1 MKATF
6 YERLASYI
14 IDFLIVSSLLSIICY
29 KLPDNSNTYIEEINT
44 IYESYTNNEITPTD
58 FADKY
63 LDIVYNEEKKDILT
77 PTISVILTIGYF
89 IVFQYLNNGQTLG
102 KKILKIQVVDKNTN
116 KPPSIL
122 KGTIRTIFILNIAS
136 NIITIILRTCVDK
149 NTYLITSTILSL
161 FNWIFL
167 VITIVLMISKSSCRG
182 LHDLMA
188 NTIVI
193 KERSWYNAWINRSR
207 IN

>member
-63 LDIVYNEEKKDILT
+63 LDIVYNEEKKDIIT

-116 KPPSIL
+116 TPPSIL

-136 NIITIILRTCVDK
+136 NIITIILRTCANK
-149 NTYLITSTILSL
+149 NTYLITSTILSI

-193 KERSWYNAWINRSR
+193 KERS
-207 IN
+207 

>member
-6 YERLASYI
+6 YERLASYF

-29 KLPDNSNTYIEEINT
+29 KLPDNSSTYIEEINT

-167 VITIVLMISKSSCRG
+167 IITIVLMISKSSCQG

-193 KERSWYNAWINRSR
+193 KERS
-207 IN
+207 

>member
-29 KLPDNSNTYIEEINT
+29 KLPDNSSTYIEEINT

-116 KPPSIL
+116 TPPSIL

-149 NTYLITSTILSL
+149 NTYLITSTILSI

-193 KERSWYNAWINRSR
+193 KERS
-207 IN
+207 

>member
-29 KLPDNSNTYIEEINT
+29 KLSDNSSTYIEEINT

-149 NTYLITSTILSL
+149 NTYLITSTILSI

-167 VITIVLMISKSSCRG
+167 IITIVLMISKSSCRG

-193 KERSWYNAWINRSR
+193 KERS
-207 IN
+207 

>member
-58 FADKY
+58 FANKY

-116 KPPSIL
+116 TPPSIL

-136 NIITIILRTCVDK
+136 NIITIILRTCANK
-149 NTYLITSTILSL
+149 NTYLITSTILSI

-193 KERSWYNAWINRSR
+193 KERS
-207 IN
+207 

>member
-136 NIITIILRTCVDK
+136 NIITIILRTCANK
-149 NTYLITSTILSL
+149 NTYLITSTILSI

-193 KERSWYNAWINRSR
+193 KERS
-207 IN
+207 

>member
-29 KLPDNSNTYIEEINT
+29 KLPDNSSTYIEEINT
-44 IYESYTNNEITPTD
+44 IYESYTNNEITTTD

-77 PTISVILTIGYF
+77 PIISVILTIGYF

-122 KGTIRTIFILNIAS
+122 KGTIRTIFTLNIAS

-149 NTYLITSTILSL
+149 NTYLITSTILSI
-161 FNWIFL
+161 FDWIFL
-167 VITIVLMISKSSCRG
+167 IITIVLMISKSSCRG

-188 NTIVI
+188 NTIVM

>member
-29 KLPDNSNTYIEEINT
+29 KLPDNSNAYIEEINT

-116 KPPSIL
+116 TPPSIL

-136 NIITIILRTCVDK
+136 NIITIILRTCANK
-149 NTYLITSTILSL
+149 NTYLITSTILSI

>member
-29 KLPDNSNTYIEEINT
+29 KLPDNSNAYIEEINT

-116 KPPSIL
+116 TPPSIL

-136 NIITIILRTCVDK
+136 NIITIILRTCANK
-149 NTYLITSTILSL
+149 NTYLITSTILSI

-193 KERSWYNAWINRSR
+193 KERS
-207 IN
+207 

>member
-116 KPPSIL
+116 TPPSIL

-149 NTYLITSTILSL
+149 NTYLITSTILSI

-193 KERSWYNAWINRSR
+193 KERS
-207 IN
+207 

>member
-116 KPPSIL
+116 TPPSIL
-122 KGTIRTIFILNIAS
+122 KGTIRTIFILNIAP

-149 NTYLITSTILSL
+149 NTYLITSTILSI

-193 KERSWYNAWINRSR
+193 KERS
-207 IN
+207 

>member
-44 IYESYTNNEITPTD
+44 IYESYTKNEITPTD

-136 NIITIILRTCVDK
+136 NIITIILRTCANK
-149 NTYLITSTILSL
+149 NTYLITSTILSI

>member
-29 KLPDNSNTYIEEINT
+29 KLPDNSNAYIEEINT
-44 IYESYTNNEITPTD
+44 IYESYINNEITPTD

-77 PTISVILTIGYF
+77 STISVILTIGYF

-116 KPPSIL
+116 TPPSIL

-136 NIITIILRTCVDK
+136 NIITIILRTCANK
-149 NTYLITSTILSL
+149 NTYLITSTILSI

-193 KERSWYNAWINRSR
+193 KERS
-207 IN
+207 

>member
-29 KLPDNSNTYIEEINT
+29 KLPDNSSDYIEEINT
-44 IYESYTNNEITPTD
+44 IYESYTNNEITTTE
-58 FADKY
+58 FTDKY

-77 PTISVILTIGYF
+77 PTVSVILTIGYF

-136 NIITIILRTCVDK
+136 NIITIILRTSVDK
-149 NTYLITSTILSL
+149 NTYLITSNILSI

-167 VITIVLMISKSSCRG
+167 IITIVLMISKSSCRG

-193 KERSWYNAWINRSR
+193 KERS
-207 IN
+207 

>member
-29 KLPDNSNTYIEEINT
+29 KLPDNSSTYIEEINT

-116 KPPSIL
+116 TPPSIL

-136 NIITIILRTCVDK
+136 NIITIILRTCANK
-149 NTYLITSTILSL
+149 NTYLITSTILSI

-193 KERSWYNAWINRSR
+193 KERS
-207 IN
+207 

>member
-29 KLPDNSNTYIEEINT
+29 KLPDNSNAYIEEINT
-44 IYESYTNNEITPTD
+44 IYESYINNEITPTD

-77 PTISVILTIGYF
+77 STISVILTIGYF

-116 KPPSIL
+116 TPPSIL

-136 NIITIILRTCVDK
+136 NIITIILRTCANK
-149 NTYLITSTILSL
+149 NTYLITSTILSI

>member
-102 KKILKIQVVDKNTN
+102 KKILKIQLVDKNTN
-116 KPPSIL
+116 TPPSIL

-136 NIITIILRTCVDK
+136 NIITIILRTCANK
-149 NTYLITSTILSL
+149 NTYLITSTILSI

-193 KERSWYNAWINRSR
+193 KERS
-207 IN
+207 

>member
-29 KLPDNSNTYIEEINT
+29 KLPDNSSTYIEEINT

-116 KPPSIL
+116 TPPSIL

-136 NIITIILRTCVDK
+136 NIITIILRTCANK
-149 NTYLITSTILSL
+149 NTYLITSTILSI

>member
-58 FADKY
+58 FANKY

-116 KPPSIL
+116 TPPSIL

-136 NIITIILRTCVDK
+136 NIITIILRTCANK
-149 NTYLITSTILSL
+149 NTYLITSTILSI

>member
-29 KLPDNSNTYIEEINT
+29 KLPDNSSTYIEEINT

-149 NTYLITSTILSL
+149 NTYLMTSTILSI

-167 VITIVLMISKSSCRG
+167 IITIVLMISKSSCRG

-193 KERSWYNAWINRSR
+193 KERS
-207 IN
+207 

>member
-44 IYESYTNNEITPTD
+44 IYEIYIKNEITPTD

-116 KPPSIL
+116 TPPSIL

-136 NIITIILRTCVDK
+136 NIITIILRTCANK
-149 NTYLITSTILSL
+149 NTYLITSTILSI

-193 KERSWYNAWINRSR
+193 KERS
-207 IN
+207 

>member
-29 KLPDNSNTYIEEINT
+29 KLPDNSSTYIEEINT
-44 IYESYTNNEITPTD
+44 IYESYTNNEITTTD

-77 PTISVILTIGYF
+77 PIISVILTIGYF

-122 KGTIRTIFILNIAS
+122 KGTIRTIFTLNIAS

-149 NTYLITSTILSL
+149 NTYLITSTILSI
-161 FNWIFL
+161 FDWIFL
-167 VITIVLMISKSSCRG
+167 IITIVLMISKSSCRG

-188 NTIVI
+188 NTIVM
-193 KERSWYNAWINRSR
+193 KERS
-207 IN
+207 

>member
-58 FADKY
+58 FANKY

-116 KPPSIL
+116 TPPSFL

-136 NIITIILRTCVDK
+136 NIITIILRTCANK
-149 NTYLITSTILSL
+149 NTYLITSTILSI

-193 KERSWYNAWINRSR
+193 KERS
-207 IN
+207 

>member
-29 KLPDNSNTYIEEINT
+29 KLPDNSSDYIEEINT
-44 IYESYTNNEITPTD
+44 IYESYTNNEITTTE
-58 FADKY
+58 FTDKY

-77 PTISVILTIGYF
+77 PTVSVILTIGYF

-136 NIITIILRTCVDK
+136 NIITIILRTSVDK
-149 NTYLITSTILSL
+149 NTYLITSNILSI
-161 FNWIFL
+161 FNWTFL
-167 VITIVLMISKSSCRG
+167 IITIVLMISKSSCRG

-193 KERSWYNAWINRSR
+193 KERS
-207 IN
+207 

>member
-136 NIITIILRTCVDK
+136 NIITIILRTCANK
-149 NTYLITSTILSL
+149 NTYLITSTILSI

>member
-116 KPPSIL
+116 TPPSIL

-136 NIITIILRTCVDK
+136 NIITIILRTCANK
-149 NTYLITSTILSL
+149 NTYLITSTILSI

-193 KERSWYNAWINRSR
+193 KERS
-207 IN
+207 

>member
-29 KLPDNSNTYIEEINT
+29 KLPDNSSAYIEEINT
-44 IYESYTNNEITPTD
+44 IYESYTNNEITTTD

-77 PTISVILTIGYF
+77 PTVSVILTIGYF

-149 NTYLITSTILSL
+149 NTYLITSTILSI

-167 VITIVLMISKSSCRG
+167 IITIVLMISKSSCRG

-193 KERSWYNAWINRSR
+193 KERS
-207 IN
+207 

>member
-116 KPPSIL
+116 TPPSIL
-122 KGTIRTIFILNIAS
+122 KGTIRTIFILNIAP

-149 NTYLITSTILSL
+149 NTYLITSTILSI

>member
-116 KPPSIL
+116 TPPSIL

-136 NIITIILRTCVDK
+136 NIITIILRTCANK
-149 NTYLITSTILSL
+149 NTYLITSTILSI

>member
-29 KLPDNSNTYIEEINT
+29 KLPNNSNTYIEEINT

-116 KPPSIL
+116 TPPSIL

-136 NIITIILRTCVDK
+136 NIITIILRTCANK
-149 NTYLITSTILSL
+149 NTYLITSTILSI

-193 KERSWYNAWINRSR
+193 KERS
-207 IN
+207 

>member
-29 KLPDNSNTYIEEINT
+29 KLPDNSSTYIEEINT

-136 NIITIILRTCVDK
+136 NIITIILRTCANK
-149 NTYLITSTILSL
+149 NTYLITSTILSI

-193 KERSWYNAWINRSR
+193 KERS
-207 IN
+207 

>member
-29 KLPDNSNTYIEEINT
+29 KLPDNSSTYIEEINT
-44 IYESYTNNEITPTD
+44 IYESYTKNEITQTD

-116 KPPSIL
+116 TPPSIL

-149 NTYLITSTILSL
+149 NTYLITSTILSI

-193 KERSWYNAWINRSR
+193 KERS
-207 IN
+207 

>member
-29 KLPDNSNTYIEEINT
+29 KLPDNSNAYIEEINT
-44 IYESYTNNEITPTD
+44 IYESYINNEITPTD

-116 KPPSIL
+116 TPPSIL

-136 NIITIILRTCVDK
+136 NIITIILRTCANK
-149 NTYLITSTILSL
+149 NTYLITSTILSI

-193 KERSWYNAWINRSR
+193 KERS
-207 IN
+207 